1 MVVSLEYRR
10 YSGGAEKARD
20 TYLGGSYLIGIEL
33 DDLLQFNCRRKP
45 TADLSLGLQLTI
57 AKAASVVC

>member
-20 TYLGGSYLIGIEL
+20 TYLGDSYLIGIEL
-33 DDLLQFNCRRKP
+33 DDLLQFNCRHKP
-45 TADLSLGLQLTI
+45 TADLSLG
-57 AKAASVVC
+57 